1 MPKTTFRVV
10 TRGPDGGLRV
20 RDYPDT
26 EYLAKN
32 HTQIGIDDCSTDLEL
47 RGMPVFKGMVG
58 PMPDGKTVARYES
71 PEVFETLTKEWAL
84 AKDAR
89 RRRRRPGSTANPQL
103 NILAPTELEAVEPT
117 VPEAS
122 QETPQA
128 PLMPTSTPTIIADDA
143 GTTSSPDD
151 RVNEQQATNAG
162 DGIFSQ
168 AVDWL
173 RRSFKAR

>member
-32 HTQIGIDDCSTDLEL
+32 HTQVGIDDCSTDLEL
-47 RGMPVFKGMVG
+47 RGMPVFKGLVG

-84 AKDAR
+84 AKAAR
-89 RRRRRPGSTANPQL
+89 RPRRRPGSQATAQL
-103 NILAPTELEAVEPT
+103 NVIAPTDVEAAEPAVGGLSQDGSLSAMPTITERDGGETPPAVEGSKEPR
-117 VPEAS
+117 V
-122 QETPQA
+122 
-128 PLMPTSTPTIIADDA
+128 TST
-143 GTTSSPDD
+143 
-151 RVNEQQATNAG
+151 G
-162 DGIFSQ
+162 DGMLAH